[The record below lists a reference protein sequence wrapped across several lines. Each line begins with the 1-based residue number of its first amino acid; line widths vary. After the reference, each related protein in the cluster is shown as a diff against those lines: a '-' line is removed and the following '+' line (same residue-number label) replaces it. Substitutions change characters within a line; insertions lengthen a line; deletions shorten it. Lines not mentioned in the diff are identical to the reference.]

1 MAILE
6 AVYRVECPRSTWFTG
21 VLAAVAAALKR
32 GDWVGGV
39 LYDVSRPRVRLD
51 DIGGVGMPEGWLE
64 IGKTMHQDPRLADA
78 IVASYRATVCTTL
91 PELESTI
98 HGHEVRRAQREYYG
112 PRRVPTQTM
121 INGLDGSGK
130 GCCLYLFSRNTR
142 ALTPRT
148 RQLFG
153 RLATHLATGYRLQR
167 RLAAD
172 PSPETSDIQAVLEPD
187 GHIAH
192 AEVGARAAPAREA
205 LAFAVRA
212 REGIR
217 RQTPAEPA
225 PVLRS
230 WRGLVAA
237 RWTLVDHF
245 ERGGRRFVLAR
256 ENAPMGRGPAAL
268 SMRERQVASLAALGR
283 SNKLIAYELG
293 LAHSTIRVIVARA
306 CAKLGVSSRRALV
319 ARLTAS

>member
-1 MAILE
+1 VLSLSLLPEHAGADLPH
-6 AVYRVECPRSTWFTG
+6 ATTVRSARDAPGDG
-21 VLAAVAAALKR
+21 VPLAAAAR
-32 GDWVGGV
+32 SGRVTRTDRHPGGAR
-39 LYDVSRPRVRLD
+39 S
-51 DIGGVGMPEGWLE
+51 
-64 IGKTMHQDPRLADA
+64 
-78 IVASYRATVCTTL
+78 
-91 PELESTI
+91 
-98 HGHEVRRAQREYYG
+98 
-112 PRRVPTQTM
+112 
-121 INGLDGSGK
+121 
-130 GCCLYLFSRNTR
+130 
-142 ALTPRT
+142 
-148 RQLFG
+148 
-153 RLATHLATGYRLQR
+153 
-167 RLAAD
+167 
-172 PSPETSDIQAVLEPD
+172 D

-212 REGIR
+212 REVLR
-217 RQTPAEPA
+217 RETPAEPA

-256 ENAPMGRGPAAL
+256 ENAPLGTGPAAL

-306 CAKLGVSSRRALV
+306 CAKLEVPSRRALV
-319 ARLTAS
+319 ARLTASQLTSRV